1 MANSVLYKLT
11 SGTDVIKGGEF
22 RRGFNA
28 VSLETKDLFREPGA
42 HPYVLE
48 FKAGDLVVRREI
60 VLGVQMSAAG
70 SLRKP
75 EASSRP
81 AEYIVKIF
89 LGENLLASSRK
100 SPPTTPA
107 VEIDVPPP
115 TGEYDPY
122 GPGYQNEPKFP
133 SSFPIMAIPAVIK
146 ELIDEFKKKD
156 KAEPVPPVELRTE
169 MAYAFTKKNAM
180 GRDIEV
186 RAQLSLGLRSIQFLP
201 FSLLKEPSGGNRP
214 EAPRDQR

>member
-42 HPYVLE
+42 HPYILE

-75 EASSRP
+75 EASSR
-81 AEYIVKIF
+81 
-89 LGENLLASSRK
+89 
-100 SPPTTPA
+100 
-107 VEIDVPPP
+107 
-115 TGEYDPY
+115 
-122 GPGYQNEPKFP
+122 
-133 SSFPIMAIPAVIK
+133 
-146 ELIDEFKKKD
+146 
-156 KAEPVPPVELRTE
+156 PVELRTE